1 MIKMKNVKSIVY
13 VALLG
18 LLLSG
23 CQNSTAQQE
32 ANEKGA
38 EYEQTEGEREEHAMS
53 KEDTGSDETE
63 FHGMSKEDIG
73 SDETE
78 FHGMEKEEMTYGNES
93 ARYCQG
99 GMVCITENGVLS
111 VDADGKLV
119 LSQNETKRELS
130 QNVAG
135 GLNFYDNKIF
145 YISAENQN
153 VYAVTLSGENKEEWI
168 CEQVLSL
175 LVCDEGLI
183 YTDQNN
189 HLYMQYWEHE
199 TYQISDKNCLWGN
212 YYGKWIIYAE
222 LGGDKGCPVKAFH
235 LETKEDVVLL
245 QYGFF
250 PTVYEDELFFQTSGG
265 NVEKI
270 NLKTG
275 ECMSIAEEWGQKFV
289 LIGEKLYFT
298 DGEKLYEKAQEEE
311 PEIVYETEDA
321 VIEKMWEEEGHLV
334 LIEKGKEEEEIWKAI
349 DVCKD
354 SQSKP

>member
-53 KEDTGSDETE
+53 EEDTGSEPVE
-63 FHGMSKEDIG
+63 QAKSEEDAG
-73 SDETE
+73 SDETV
-78 FHGMEKEEMTYGNES
+78 FQGMKKEEMTYGNES
-93 ARYCQG
+93 ARYCQE
-99 GMVCITENGVLS
+99 GMVCVTEQGVLS
-111 VDADGKLV
+111 VDADGKLL
-119 LSQNETKRELS
+119 LSQDGTKRELS

-145 YISAENQN
+145 YIGAGNQN
-153 VYAVTLSGENKEEWI
+153 VYAMTLSGEDKEEWI
-168 CEQVLSL
+168 SGQVLSL
-175 LVCDEGLI
+175 LVCDKGLI
-183 YTDQNN
+183 YTDQSNR
-189 HLYMQYWEHE
+189 LYMQNWEHE

-222 LGGDKGCPVKAFH
+222 LGRDKGCPVKAFH

-275 ECMSIAEEWGQKFV
+275 ECVLVSEEWGQKFV

-298 DGEKLYEKAQEEE
+298 DGEKLYEKAQGEAA
-311 PEIVYETEDA
+311 EIVYETEA
-321 VIEKMWEEEGHLV
+321 AIIERMWEEEGHLV
-334 LIEKGKEEEEIWKAI
+334 LTEKGKEEEDTAVIVL
-349 DVCKD
+349 DVD
-354 SQSKP
+354 